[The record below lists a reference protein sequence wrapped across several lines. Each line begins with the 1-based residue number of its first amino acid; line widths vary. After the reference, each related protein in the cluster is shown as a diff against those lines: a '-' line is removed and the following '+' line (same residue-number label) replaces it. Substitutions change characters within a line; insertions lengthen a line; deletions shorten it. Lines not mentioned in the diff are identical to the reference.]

1 MQSSTPW
8 FQEQRL
14 QLVPRDHPIAP
25 TEFPKE
31 RSAIQQSQALKNTI
45 DRV

>member
-1 MQSSTPW
+1 MQSPTPW

-31 RSAIQQSQALKNTI
+31 RSAIQQVRHQNAI